1 MSSTEIKLNKE
12 QANYGIEQLKQ
23 CQRELYEA
31 DKLFYKGIMALA
43 SAKGMDLILKED
55 AGINLYMPEKIVIE
69 CREEVATLIE
79 EISSKL
85 ALVQDFNEEPK
96 EGTDTVQY
104 RKTGTGEEVVKAPG
118 AQPLYGVP
126 TPERPIEG
134 GTTGPI
140 QALYAPPPAVEPIE
154 VTPGAQP
161 LYGVPTPVQPIEG
174 GITGPIQALY
184 APPGIE
190 PIEVTPGAQPLY
202 GVPTPGVVG
211 PIEGGVVP
219 GPIQALYA
227 PPGVVGPIEGGV
239 VPGPIQALYAP
250 PGVIGPI
257 EGGIDPGPIQA
268 LYAPPGIEPSMPVQ
282 PMYGVIT
289 PSDPVVQPMYGVI
302 TPSDPVVQ
310 PMYGV
315 ITPSDPIVGPIEGGV
330 NPGPIQ
336 ALYAPPGIPDPG
348 VGAPATP
355 EYETIPNTGI
365 PGVIEKNY
373 VSKHP
378 RLIGGLAATIGLFGI
393 PTMLS
398 DDFDEEEE
406 KRLNGKED

>member
-126 TPERPIEG
+126 TPES
-134 GTTGPI
+134 
-140 QALYAPPPAVEPIE
+140 
-154 VTPGAQP
+154 
-161 LYGVPTPVQPIEG
+161 PIEG

-227 PPGVVGPIEGGV
+227 PPGV
-239 VPGPIQALYAP
+239 
-250 PGVIGPI
+250 IGPI

-268 LYAPPGIEPSMPVQ
+268 LYAPPGIEPNMPVQ

-302 TPSDPVVQ
+302 TPSNPIVQ

-330 NPGPIQ
+330 VPGPIQ
-336 ALYAPPGIPDPG
+336 ALYAPPGIPDPN
-348 VGAPATP
+348 VGNPGIPDPGIGTPTTP

>member
-126 TPERPIEG
+126 TPES
-134 GTTGPI
+134 
-140 QALYAPPPAVEPIE
+140 
-154 VTPGAQP
+154 
-161 LYGVPTPVQPIEG
+161 PIEG

-190 PIEVTPGAQPLY
+190 PN
-202 GVPTPGVVG
+202 
-211 PIEGGVVP
+211 
-219 GPIQALYA
+219 
-227 PPGVVGPIEGGV
+227 
-239 VPGPIQALYAP
+239 
-250 PGVIGPI
+250 
-257 EGGIDPGPIQA
+257 
-268 LYAPPGIEPSMPVQ
+268 MPVQ

-302 TPSDPVVQ
+302 TPSDPIVQ

-330 NPGPIQ
+330 VPGPIQ
-336 ALYAPPGIPDPG
+336 ALYVPPGIPDPN
-348 VGAPATP
+348 VGNPGIPDPGIGTPTTP

>member
-126 TPERPIEG
+126 TPESPIEG
-134 GTTGPI
+134 GITGPI
-140 QALYAPPPAVEPIE
+140 QALYAPPGIEPIE

-227 PPGVVGPIEGGV
+227 PPGV
-239 VPGPIQALYAP
+239 
-250 PGVIGPI
+250 IGPI

-268 LYAPPGIEPSMPVQ
+268 LYAPPGIEPNMPVQ

-302 TPSDPVVQ
+302 TPSDPIVQ

-330 NPGPIQ
+330 VPGPIQ
-336 ALYAPPGIPDPG
+336 ALYAPPGIPDPN
-348 VGAPATP
+348 VGNPGIPDPGIGTPTTP

>member
-126 TPERPIEG
+126 TPES
-134 GTTGPI
+134 
-140 QALYAPPPAVEPIE
+140 
-154 VTPGAQP
+154 
-161 LYGVPTPVQPIEG
+161 PIEG
-174 GITGPIQALY
+174 GIT
-184 APPGIE
+184 
-190 PIEVTPGAQPLY
+190 
-202 GVPTPGVVG
+202 
-211 PIEGGVVP
+211 
-219 GPIQALYA
+219 
-227 PPGVVGPIEGGV
+227 
-239 VPGPIQALYAP
+239 GPIQALYAP

-268 LYAPPGIEPSMPVQ
+268 LYAPPGIEPNMPVQ

-302 TPSDPVVQ
+302 TPSDPIVQ

-330 NPGPIQ
+330 VPGPIQ
-336 ALYAPPGIPDPG
+336 ALYAPPGIPDPN
-348 VGAPATP
+348 VGNPGIPDPGIGTPTTP

-406 KRLNGKED
+406 KRLNRKED